1 MTMNREEVIEE
12 IKSLIRQPKVIK
24 NNYIDFTQF
33 SDEFLI
39 EWRDKLKKEREEK
52 LAKIR
57 KRIRVMGEEKNR
69 GGREHERA

>member
-24 NNYIDFTQF
+24 NNYTDFTQF

-39 EWRDKLKKEREEK
+39 EWRNRLKKEREEK
-52 LAKIR
+52 RAKIR
-57 KRIRVMGEEKNR
+57 ERIHVVSKENDAK
-69 GGREHERA
+69 